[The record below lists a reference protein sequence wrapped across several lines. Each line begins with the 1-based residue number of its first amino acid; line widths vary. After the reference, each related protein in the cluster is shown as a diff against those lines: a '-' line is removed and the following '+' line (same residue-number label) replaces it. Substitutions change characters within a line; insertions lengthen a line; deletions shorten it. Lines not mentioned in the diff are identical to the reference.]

1 MTSQE
6 ASQSSKE
13 LKTRGAAG
21 ERAAVAGRRI
31 CVVTRR
37 EFITEAVGRIV
48 RVQSVRL
55 FDEQILMLAM

>member
-13 LKTRGAAG
+13 LKTRAAG
-21 ERAAVAGRRI
+21 ERAAVAGRRV